1 MAKGI
6 MYIDGQRVPFD
17 GETNVLSVIRK
28 AGIEMPTF
36 CYYSDLS
43 VYGACRM
50 CVVEDER
57 GKIETSC
64 SMKPRDG
71 LSIRTNTSRLLKHRR
86 MILELLLASHNC
98 SCTTCEKSGD
108 CRLQELAMRF
118 GVRRVRFG
126 DSREESQLDD
136 SSPAVV
142 RDPSKCI
149 LCGDCVRVCG
159 ETIGM
164 GIIDFAQR
172 GYNMRVSP
180 AFNRTLSET
189 HCISCGQCSAVCPT
203 GAITVYNQ
211 IGKAWRAIHDP
222 KVRTVVQIAP
232 AVRVAVGEA
241 FGLPAGANVLDQLVT
256 ALKYM
261 GVDEIYDTTFAADFT
276 TIEESQEFLARLEN
290 GGPFPMFTSCCPA
303 WVKYLELENPKYL
316 KHISTCKSPM
326 EMFASIVREHY
337 QEKDAQDGR
346 TTFQIAI
353 MPCTAKK
360 MEAARPQFRHDGKP
374 DVDLVLTTQEII
386 NMIKESGIQLP
397 QMEMEAPD
405 LPFGLGSGSATIYG
419 TTGGV
424 AEAVVRH
431 CMPDKSRNTLRA
443 LEYSPLR
450 GNESVREAT
459 VQVGDREI
467 HLAVVHGLIHAQELL
482 KEIDAGN
489 AYYDLIEVMT
499 CPGGCVGGAGQP
511 YGLKQKKQDRTAGLY
526 AADRSA
532 PFKRAEYNPVVTS
545 MLDAYTPE
553 QRHDLLHVDYTKKRS
568 SLCSAAARITGR
580 LLRFLSGFPS
590 FFAFLA
596 LFVFFLAYQYD
607 FRYDGKIISARHSA
621 GFLFWRY
628 SNGHRQHSR
637 LRLCAIRHVLRGGEP
652 DLPPLPGHDR
662 WEPVGGRLS
671 QLLFCG
677 DPLLCGHP
685 RHTPRR
691 RQHSGHAE
699 VGRCHSRRSA
709 EHSCH
714 SVHRRIHRAA
724 PHRRHHL

>member
-71 LSIRTNTSRLLKHRR
+71 LSIRTNTARLLKHRR

-118 GVRRVRFG
+118 GVRRVRFM

-241 FGLPAGANVLDQLVT
+241 FGLPAGSNALDQLVT

-276 TIEESQEFLARLEN
+276 TIEESREFLARLEN

-346 TTFQIAI
+346 TTFHIAI

-360 MEAARPQFRHDGKP
+360 MEAARPQFRHNGKP

-397 QMEMEAPD
+397 QMELEAPD
-405 LPFGLGSGSATIYG
+405 LPFGLGSGSAL
-419 TTGGV
+419 
-424 AEAVVRH
+424 
-431 CMPDKSRNTLRA
+431 S
-443 LEYSPLR
+443 
-450 GNESVREAT
+450 
-459 VQVGDREI
+459 
-467 HLAVVHGLIHAQELL
+467 LIH
-482 KEIDAGN
+482 I
-489 AYYDLIEVMT
+489 
-499 CPGGCVGGAGQP
+499 
-511 YGLKQKKQDRTAGLY
+511 
-526 AADRSA
+526 
-532 PFKRAEYNPVVTS
+532 
-545 MLDAYTPE
+545 
-553 QRHDLLHVDYTKKRS
+553 
-568 SLCSAAARITGR
+568 
-580 LLRFLSGFPS
+580 
-590 FFAFLA
+590 
-596 LFVFFLAYQYD
+596 
-607 FRYDGKIISARHSA
+607 
-621 GFLFWRY
+621 
-628 SNGHRQHSR
+628 
-637 LRLCAIRHVLRGGEP
+637 
-652 DLPPLPGHDR
+652 
-662 WEPVGGRLS
+662 
-671 QLLFCG
+671 
-677 DPLLCGHP
+677 
-685 RHTPRR
+685 
-691 RQHSGHAE
+691 
-699 VGRCHSRRSA
+699 
-709 EHSCH
+709 
-714 SVHRRIHRAA
+714 
-724 PHRRHHL
+724 

>member
-1 MAKGI
+1 
-6 MYIDGQRVPFD
+6 
-17 GETNVLSVIRK
+17 
-28 AGIEMPTF
+28 
-36 CYYSDLS
+36 
-43 VYGACRM
+43 
-50 CVVEDER
+50 
-57 GKIETSC
+57 
-64 SMKPRDG
+64 MKPRDG
-71 LSIRTNTSRLLKHRR
+71 LSIRTNTARLLKHRR
-86 MILELLLASHNC
+86 IILELLLASHNC

-241 FGLPAGANVLDQLVT
+241 FGLPAGSNALDQLVT

-276 TIEESQEFLARLEN
+276 TIEESREFLARLEN

-346 TTFQIAI
+346 TTFHIAI

-360 MEAARPQFRHDGKP
+360 MEAARPQFRHNGKP

-397 QMEMEAPD
+397 QMELEAPD

-450 GNESVREAT
+450 GNDSIREAT

-511 YGLKQKKQDRTAGLY
+511 YGLKQKKQERTAGLY

-545 MLDAYTPE
+545 MMDAYTPD
-553 QRHDLLHVDYTKKRS
+553 QRHDLLHVDYTK
-568 SLCSAAARITGR
+568 
-580 LLRFLSGFPS
+580 
-590 FFAFLA
+590 
-596 LFVFFLAYQYD
+596 
-607 FRYDGKIISARHSA
+607 
-621 GFLFWRY
+621 
-628 SNGHRQHSR
+628 
-637 LRLCAIRHVLRGGEP
+637 
-652 DLPPLPGHDR
+652 
-662 WEPVGGRLS
+662 
-671 QLLFCG
+671 
-677 DPLLCGHP
+677 
-685 RHTPRR
+685 
-691 RQHSGHAE
+691 
-699 VGRCHSRRSA
+699 
-709 EHSCH
+709 
-714 SVHRRIHRAA
+714 
-724 PHRRHHL
+724 